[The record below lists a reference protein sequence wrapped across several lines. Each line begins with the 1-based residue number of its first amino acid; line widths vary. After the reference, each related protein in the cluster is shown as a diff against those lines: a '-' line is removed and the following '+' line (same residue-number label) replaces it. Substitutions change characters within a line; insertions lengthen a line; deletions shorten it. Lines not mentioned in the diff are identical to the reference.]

1 MIFARNRFVED
12 DLFAVIIDENGN
24 ESESEE
30 ELSDS
35 EENQNNKDPQN
46 LLRKMKME
54 VTTHPGK
61 GSRPLLL
68 PFNFCSRRSGSSR
81 VQQRR

>member
-1 MIFARNRFVED
+1 MED

-30 ELSDS
+30 ELSDT

-46 LLRKMKME
+46 LLRKLKME

-61 GSRPLLL
+61 GEI
-68 PFNFCSRRSGSSR
+68 
-81 VQQRR
+81 